1 MAKIRIIK
9 KNNDCSMEY
18 EVGDICEVTG
28 TWYGGV
34 HINGRSGIPV
44 SLDKEEYMELNTEP
58 EEPDSAENENTLETP
73 EHDIHAGDIVQH
85 FKREW
90 VSPDTSEYL
99 YKVLAVAHHT
109 ENGEKLMIYQALYA
123 PFKICARP
131 YDMFMSEVDRDKYPD
146 IKQKYR
152 FELID
157 IKTGKSLETDA
168 VYDSEDGS
176 VEYAGQAESRQS
188 ISDRDDFYNTDSK
201 AGTFREDNTFHITGA
216 EEPQEESKL
225 IRFLDAYDYKEKL
238 DILTSMR
245 SELNDGLIDI
255 MAESIEVAVP
265 EGDITDR
272 YNSLRKC
279 LMAHTKYEG
288 LRLRQ

>member
-1 MAKIRIIK
+1 M
-9 KNNDCSMEY
+9 Y
-18 EVGDICEVTG
+18 V
-28 TWYGGV
+28 
-34 HINGRSGIPV
+34 
-44 SLDKEEYMELNTEP
+44 
-58 EEPDSAENENTLETP
+58 
-73 EHDIHAGDIVQH
+73 
-85 FKREW
+85 
-90 VSPDTSEYL
+90 
-99 YKVLAVAHHT
+99 
-109 ENGEKLMIYQALYA
+109 
-123 PFKICARP
+123 RP
-131 YDMFMSEVDRDKYPD
+131 YDMFLSEVDHAKYPD
-146 IKQKYR
+146 VKQKYR

-168 VYDSEDGS
+168 VYDRKENS
-176 VEYAGQAESRQS
+176 AGYGVQAKSRQS
-188 ISDRDDFYNTDSK
+188 LLDGDDFYNTDSK
-201 AGTFREDNTFHITGA
+201 TGTFREDNTFHITGA
-216 EEPQEESKL
+216 EEPHEESKL